1 MAWVEQCGNRSWRV
15 RFRRDDGTIGAIR
28 GFATKTAATEHANTL
43 EADQREGRFLDPA
56 AGKITLSEWSQ
67 DWLEALDV
75 AIRTEDVYRSLLR
88 RHILPRWGDHGL
100 VDISGIKAAAWAKE
114 LRDRGYSATTVT
126 AVTKLLSL
134 LLADATEERLIAA
147 NPIRARRRGR
157 RRTERR
163 TERLWATPSEVLA
176 IADNA
181 ARLPNA
187 GPAAA
192 VLIVT
197 AAWTGDPVGRD
208 RRAATPQHPPRPP
221 RRDRLSGHRPA
232 HGGDDRVQPRGRAR
246 PTQDRRVRPHHH
258 RCPRSW
264 SRCCADIWTRMG
276 SGSCSSPPAGSRTAT
291 ATSAAAPCA
300 RPWTAPCDRARA
312 TVQLAPVKPGLTFHG
327 LRHGHKTWMIADGV
341 PEVAQA
347 RRLGHILGDRIRE
360 TYSHVA
366 AEVDTR
372 LLAGLQDRW
381 DKAVADS
388 RHHSA
393 GGLTCLDPPHDER
406 HGRRAPRQ
414 RPATE
419 PT

>member
-28 GFATKTAATEHANTL
+28 GFTTKTAAIEHANTL
-43 EADQREGRFLDPA
+43 ESDQREGRFLDPA
-56 AGKITLSEWSQ
+56 AGKITLREWVE

-75 AIRTEDVYRSLLR
+75 AIRTEDVYCSLLR

-100 VDISGIKAAAWAKE
+100 ADISGIKAAAWAKE

-192 VLIVT
+192 VLIVA
-197 AAWTGDPVGRD
+197 AAWTGMRWGEIVALQRHNAHLNTAVGAGYVVVDPHTGAMIESSRGVELGPPKTAESARTITLPPFLVEMLRRHQD
-208 RRAATPQHPPRPP
+208 SHEQRFVFVTPSGEPHRNSNFGRRA
-221 RRDRLSGHRPA
+221 LRPA
-232 HGGDDRVQPRGRAR
+232 VDGTLR
-246 PTQDRRVRPHHH
+246 
-258 RCPRSW
+258 
-264 SRCCADIWTRMG
+264 
-276 SGSCSSPPAGSRTAT
+276 
-291 ATSAAAPCA
+291 
-300 RPWTAPCDRARA
+300 RARA
-312 TVQLAPVKPGLTFHG
+312 TVQLPPVKPGLTFHG
-327 LRHGHKTWMIADGV
+327 LRHGHKTWMIGDAN
-341 PEVAQA
+341 PEVAQS
-347 RRLGHILGDRIRE
+347 RRLGHKLPDKIQE
-360 TYSHVA
+360 VYSHV
-366 AEVDTR
+366 EDIVEKR
-372 LLAGLQDRW
+372 LLAALHKRW
-381 DKAVADS
+381 TDTI
-388 RHHSA
+388 SA
-393 GGLTCLDPPHDER
+393 LPVTAFDTSWRD
-406 HGRRAPRQ
+406 A
-414 RPATE
+414 A
-419 PT
+419 

>member
-28 GFATKTAATEHANTL
+28 GFTTKTAATEHANTL

-56 AGKITLSEWSQ
+56 AGKITLSEWTD
-67 DWLEALDV
+67 DWLGALDV

-88 RHILPRWGDHGL
+88 RHILPRWGEHGL
-100 VDISGIKAAAWAKE
+100 ADISGIKAAAWAKD

-192 VLIVT
+192 VLIVA
-197 AAWTGDPVGRD
+197 AAWTGMRWGEIVALQRHNAHLDTPVGAGYLVVDPHRGAMIESSRGVELGPPKTAESARTITLPSFLIEMLRRHQD
-208 RRAATPQHPPRPP
+208 SHEQRFVFVTPSGEPHRNSNFGRRA
-221 RRDRLSGHRPA
+221 LRPA
-232 HGGDDRVQPRGRAR
+232 VDGTLR
-246 PTQDRRVRPHHH
+246 
-258 RCPRSW
+258 
-264 SRCCADIWTRMG
+264 
-276 SGSCSSPPAGSRTAT
+276 
-291 ATSAAAPCA
+291 
-300 RPWTAPCDRARA
+300 RARA
-312 TVQLAPVKPGLTFHG
+312 TVALSPVKPGLTFHG

-366 AEVDTR
+366 AEVDSR

-388 RHHSA
+388 AVTPDWRS
-393 GGLTCLDPPHDER
+393 
-406 HGRRAPRQ
+406 
-414 RPATE
+414 
-419 PT
+419 

>member
-15 RFRRDDGTIGAIR
+15 RFRRDDGTIGAVR

-56 AGKITLSEWSQ
+56 AGKITLGEWSQ
-67 DWLEALDV
+67 DWLQALDV

-88 RHILPRWGDHGL
+88 RHILPRWGEHGL

-163 TERLWATPSEVLA
+163 TERVWATPSEVLA

-187 GPAAA
+187 GPA
-192 VLIVT
+192 
-197 AAWTGDPVGRD
+197 GGGPD
-208 RRAATPQHPPRPP
+208 RRRGLDRGCGGARSSRCNATTPTSTPLVGAGCLVIDPHVGAMIESSRGVELGPPKTAESARTITVPP
-221 RRDRLSGHRPA
+221 FLVAMLRRHLDSHGQRFVFVTPGGEPHRNSNFGRRALRPA
-232 HGGDDRVQPRGRAR
+232 VDG
-246 PTQDRRVRPHHH
+246 TL
-258 RCPRSW
+258 
-264 SRCCADIWTRMG
+264 
-276 SGSCSSPPAGSRTAT
+276 
-291 ATSAAAPCA
+291 
-300 RPWTAPCDRARA
+300 DRAQAMVR
-312 TVQLAPVKPGLTFHG
+312 LAPVKPGLTFHG

-372 LLAGLQDRW
+372 LLDGLQDRW
-381 DKAVADS
+381 DKAVAD
-388 RHHSA
+388 A
-393 GGLTCLDPPHDER
+393 TTTPDW
-406 HGRRAPRQ
+406 RA
-414 RPATE
+414 
-419 PT
+419 